1 MNLPATLIVSAFA
14 AVPLWASATVV
25 NTLPWNAGNS
35 STQSAARNNS
45 PEWTVVVFPG
55 TAMSRDAA
63 SDPGPLTMTTANVRG
78 LWFGYNT
85 STLDY
90 APYAPTWSPGTSAQ
104 GNYLSLG
111 ASFSGNAADW
121 HAYTIDG
128 SHVAMFSFR
137 PTGCNPNTAVNPA
150 GCYGVN
156 GLAGIHYYVPSA
168 SNPAVSENRFHAI
181 ADMTQQHSFEWLL
194 KGGDVWYRVDGVVVY
209 GGAAASSGVTTS
221 RSLLIG
227 DSSGSSYSG
236 RGSMTVHGVSIDTA
250 PAATS
255 LVSTV
260 PEPGSWALLGGGL
273 AVVGAAAARRRAA
286 AA

>member
-1 MNLPATLIVSAFA
+1 MECRRLAPGICPQQQPRVDAGG
-14 AVPLWASATVV
+14 VPGHGDVACRRLR
-25 NTLPWNAGNS
+25 P
-35 STQSAARNNS
+35 R
-45 PEWTVVVFPG
+45 
-55 TAMSRDAA
+55 TADDDDDDDDRQ
-63 SDPGPLTMTTANVRG
+63 VKG
-78 LWFGYNT
+78 LWFGY
-85 STLDY
+85 STGTNDN
-90 APYAPTWSPGTSAQ
+90 APYAPAWSPGTSTQ

-111 ASFSGNAADW
+111 ASFTADAADW
-121 HAYTIDG
+121 YAYTIDG
-128 SHVAMFSFR
+128 SHIAMFTFR
-137 PTGCNPNTAVNPA
+137 PTGCDPVLARNPS

-156 GLAGIHYYVPSA
+156 GLAGIHYHVPSA
-168 SNPAVSENRFHAI
+168 SNPAVGENRFHAI

-194 KGGDVWYRVDGVVVY
+194 KGGQVWYRVDGVVVY
-209 GGAAASSGVTTS
+209 GGAAVAWGDSS

-250 PAATS
+250 PASTS